1 MKYRISDNS
10 DSPAYLQLYRQLKQD
25 IVDTVYACGCKLPSK
40 RLMAEDL
47 GISTVTVEHA
57 YYLLCDEGYVESRE
71 RSGYFVIFRTN
82 DGFAVSS
89 NEHKLPA
96 ATVNNTHGTEPTFPF
111 SVLAKTM
118 RRVLSIHGEA
128 MLDRSPSKGLSELR
142 TVICEYLARNR
153 GINASPEQ
161 IIVGSGAEY
170 LYGLIVELL
179 GRDKIYGI
187 ESPSYHK
194 IEQVYRTKDV
204 KYEFL
209 HLGSDG
215 ISSTDLCLTSANV
228 LHTTPFRSYPTGI
241 TASASKLH
249 EYILW
254 SGK

>member
-25 IVDTVYACGCKLPSK
+25 IVDTVYAYGCKLPSK

-82 DGFAVSS
+82 DGFAASS

-128 MLDRSPSKGLSELR
+128 MLDRSPSKGLSELSKCTSHSPLSQLSHR
-142 TVICEYLARNR
+142 RYCKRFK
-153 GINASPEQ
+153 ASRIYPV
-161 IIVGSGAEY
+161 VGKRRA
-170 LYGLIVELL
+170 I
-179 GRDKIYGI
+179 
-187 ESPSYHK
+187 H
-194 IEQVYRTKDV
+194 YR
-204 KYEFL
+204 
-209 HLGSDG
+209 
-215 ISSTDLCLTSANV
+215 
-228 LHTTPFRSYPTGI
+228 R
-241 TASASKLH
+241 
-249 EYILW
+249 
-254 SGK
+254 